1 LFDGDSP
8 HLDDCSNHDSLD
20 CCTVSTHAHGLRG
33 SNSAPIRTVVFPAIA
48 TDMTP
53 TGISHHANAKGYHK
67 SETVLQTIEPSH
79 EHVQPPR
86 FSQRIL
92 AASIASLPVFERSP
106 APSPPPSEER
116 NAFQE
121 RQGIQFETAATPQKR
136 QFKGYQSR

>member
-1 LFDGDSP
+1 
-8 HLDDCSNHDSLD
+8 
-20 CCTVSTHAHGLRG
+20 
-33 SNSAPIRTVVFPAIA
+33 
-48 TDMTP
+48 MTP
-53 TGISHHANAKGYHK
+53 KGISHDANAKGYHK

-79 EHVQPPR
+79 EHVQLPR

-121 RQGIQFETAATPQKR
+121 GQEIQNETAATPQKR
-136 QFKGYQSR
+136 QPKGYQSR